1 MTVARVRVV
10 HNRKAY
16 AALLKEAGVL
26 ADVRARARRV
36 AEAAGDGYVM
46 ESDDPHTRARAA
58 VITATGDAVRDN
70 AKNQTL
76 IRSLD
81 AGR

>member
-1 MTVARVRVV
+1 MARVRVT

-26 ADVRARARRV
+26 ADVRARAQRV
-36 AEAAGDGYVM
+36 ADAAGEGYEM
-46 ESDDPHTRARAA
+46 NSSAPRKRARAS
-58 VITATGDAVRDN
+58 VVTATGEAIRDN
-70 AKNQTL
+70 AENQTL
-76 IRSLD
+76 IRSLE